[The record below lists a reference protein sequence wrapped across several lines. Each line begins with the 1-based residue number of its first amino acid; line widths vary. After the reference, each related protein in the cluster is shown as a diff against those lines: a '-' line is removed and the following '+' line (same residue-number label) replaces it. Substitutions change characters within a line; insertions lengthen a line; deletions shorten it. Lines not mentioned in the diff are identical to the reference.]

1 LPERVI
7 GADWMT
13 LNADGWMHAG
23 NMRMRVA
30 KPLVPMAMRMRFS
43 DWVILSVQMLMVL
56 VVQLV
61 TGSCW

>member
-30 KPLVPMAMRMRFS
+30 NALVPMAMRMRFS
-43 DWVILSVQMLMVL
+43 DWVILGL
-56 VVQLV
+56 
-61 TGSCW
+61 